1 MANNIIK
8 SFTINGL
15 FGTTNL
21 TIPFGGKAK
30 ILIGENGLGKTQVL
44 NMLYYTLTKKFHKLS
59 TYKFNSIDLVFYN
72 GDNINFTREDL
83 SKGLLSSIRMN
94 PKHLHLIGGFETLMK
109 MKRFVEENEPSI
121 GSFFEY
127 SRFVIGRKNMP
138 PSRYLRNIYDLLI
151 DDSKTLSDDHYEQTN
166 LAIDNVICDYRVLY
180 FPTYRRVEEDL
191 KNLGY
196 DEEQFEIDKNDS
208 RLINFGMDD
217 VKSKFSE
224 LTHQIEKL
232 SKDGLSKISSEI
244 LSQLVKG
251 LPPIDR
257 KFLSTIKEKDI
268 DIILARVGN
277 QITEDD
283 KIRIKHIVRTKNIKD
298 DDKSLLY
305 FLKKL
310 IDIYDQQRDLDEMIK
325 RFRDICNKYLVNKKL
340 VYDESKIEIFI
351 KIDGSDEGNSL
362 DLSDLSSGEK
372 QIISIFSKIYLS
384 DPDERYIVL
393 FDEPELSLSIF
404 WQQNLLPDIINS
416 KKTELLFAVTHSP
429 FIFDNELDRYA
440 TSLNEY
446 FSPLIPELVK

>member
-21 TIPFGGKAK
+21 TIPFEGKAK

-44 NMLYYTLTKKFHKLS
+44 NMLYYTLTKRFHKLMS
-59 TYKFNSIDLVFYN
+59 YEFQSIDLIFHSDEKVSFKK
-72 GDNINFTREDL
+72 EDI
-83 SKGLLSSIRMN
+83 SDKLLSNSRINSKILRQT
-94 PKHLHLIGGFETLMK
+94 GGIENLMK
-109 MKRFVEENEPSI
+109 MK
-121 GSFFEY
+121 GFFEEEKPSFRDFHGY
-127 SRFVIGRKNMP
+127 AKYLLGGNRFSP
-138 PSRYLRNIYDLLI
+138 IYIKEIYELLL
-151 DDSKTLSDDHYEQTN
+151 DSKETLFNSLYEQTN
-166 LAIDNVICDYRVLY
+166 SAIDNVICDYRVLY

-196 DEEQFEIDKNDS
+196 DEEQFDINRNDS

-217 VKSKFSE
+217 VKGKFKE

-251 LPPIDR
+251 LPNIDR

-277 QITEDD
+277 QITKDD
-283 KIRIKHIVRTKNIKD
+283 KIRIKYIVRTKSIKE

-351 KIDGSDEGNSL
+351 KVDNSTEGSSL

-372 QIISIFSKIYLS
+372 QIISIFSKVYLS
-384 DPDERYIVL
+384 KPEEKYIVL

-404 WQQNLLPDIINS
+404 WQENLLPDIIDS
-416 KKTELLFAVTHSP
+416 GKCEFLFAVTHSP
-429 FIFDNELDRYA
+429 FIFNNKLDKYA

-446 FSPLIPELVK
+446 FSPITPELVG

>member
-1 MANNIIK
+1 MGNNIIK

-21 TIPFGGKAK
+21 TIPFEGKAK

-44 NMLYYTLTKKFHKLS
+44 NMLYYTLTKKFHKLMS
-59 TYKFNSIDLVFYN
+59 YEFESIGLVFHSN
-72 GDNINFTREDL
+72 EKVSFTKEDI
-83 SKGLLSSIRMN
+83 SGKLLSNARIN
-94 PKHLHLIGGFETLMK
+94 PSLLREIGGVQNLMK
-109 MKRFVEENEPSI
+109 MKRFVEENKRSFYSFYEYASSLTSRRISSI
-121 GSFFEY
+121 HLKTIY
-127 SRFVIGRKNMP
+127 
-138 PSRYLRNIYDLLI
+138 YQLREN
-151 DDSKTLSDDHYEQTN
+151 KETLFSSLYEQTN
-166 LAIDNVICDYRVLY
+166 SAIDNIICNYSFLY

-196 DEEQFEIDKNDS
+196 DEEQFEINKNDS

-251 LPPIDR
+251 LPSIDR
-257 KFLSTIKEKDI
+257 QFLSAIKEKDI

-277 QITEDD
+277 QITQDD
-283 KIRIKHIVRTKNIKD
+283 KIRIKEIVRTKNIKD
-298 DDKSLLY
+298 NDKSLLY

-340 VYDESKIEIFI
+340 VYDESTIDIFI
-351 KIDGSDEGNSL
+351 KVDNSTDGSFL

-372 QIISIFSKIYLS
+372 QIISIFSKVYLS
-384 DPDERYIVL
+384 KSEEKYIVL

-404 WQQNLLPDIINS
+404 WQENLLPDIIDS
-416 KKTELLFAVTHSP
+416 GKCEFLFAVTHSP
-429 FIFDNELDRYA
+429 FIFNNKLDKYA

-446 FSPLIPELVK
+446 FSPITPELVG

>member
-21 TIPFGGKAK
+21 TIPFEGKAK

-44 NMLYYTLTKKFHKLS
+44 NMLYYTLTKRFHKLMS
-59 TYKFNSIDLVFYN
+59 YEFQSIDLIFHSDEKVS
-72 GDNINFTREDL
+72 FTKEDI
-83 SKGLLSSIRMN
+83 SGSLLSNGRISPGILRG
-94 PKHLHLIGGFETLMK
+94 IGGNETLMK
-109 MKRFVEENEPSI
+109 MKRFFEENKPSFPI
-121 GSFFEY
+121 FYEYAISFLGKK
-127 SRFVIGRKNMP
+127 RIP
-138 PSRYLRNIYDLLI
+138 TRYFRDIYELLL
-151 DDSKTLSDDHYEQTN
+151 DDKETLFNSLYEQTTS
-166 LAIDNVICDYRVLY
+166 AIDNIICDYRVLY

-196 DEEQFEIDKNDS
+196 DEEQFDINKNDS

-217 VKSKFSE
+217 VKGKFNE

-251 LPPIDR
+251 LPNIDR

-277 QITEDD
+277 QITKDD
-283 KIRIKHIVRTKNIKD
+283 KIRIKYIVRTKSIKE

-351 KIDGSDEGNSL
+351 KVDNSTEGSSL

-372 QIISIFSKIYLS
+372 QIISIFSKVYLS
-384 DPDERYIVL
+384 KPEEKYIVL

-404 WQQNLLPDIINS
+404 WQENLLPDIIDS
-416 KKTELLFAVTHSP
+416 GKCEFLFAVTHSP
-429 FIFDNELDRYA
+429 FIFNNKLDKYA

-446 FSPLIPELVK
+446 FSPITPELVG

>member
-21 TIPFGGKAK
+21 TIPFEGKAK

-44 NMLYYTLTKKFHKLS
+44 NMLYYTLTKRFHKLMS
-59 TYKFNSIDLVFYN
+59 YEFQSIDLIFHSDEKVSFKKEDIS
-72 GDNINFTREDL
+72 DN
-83 SKGLLSSIRMN
+83 LLSNGRVNSKILRG
-94 PKHLHLIGGFETLMK
+94 IGGIENLMK
-109 MKRFVEENEPSI
+109 MKRFFGEEKPSFRDFH
-121 GSFFEY
+121 GY
-127 SRFVIGRKNMP
+127 AKYLLGGNRFSP
-138 PSRYLRNIYDLLI
+138 IYIKEIYELLF
-151 DDSKTLSDDHYEQTN
+151 DSKEILFNSLYEQTN
-166 LAIDNVICDYRVLY
+166 SAIDNVICNYKVLY

-196 DEEQFEIDKNDS
+196 DEEQFDINRNDS

-217 VKSKFSE
+217 VKGKFKE

-251 LPPIDR
+251 LPNIDR

-277 QITEDD
+277 QITKDD
-283 KIRIKHIVRTKNIKD
+283 KIRIKHIVRTKSIKE

-351 KIDGSDEGNSL
+351 KVDNSTEGSSL

-372 QIISIFSKIYLS
+372 QIISIFSKVYLS
-384 DPDERYIVL
+384 KPEEKYIVL

-404 WQQNLLPDIINS
+404 WQENLLPDIIDS
-416 KKTELLFAVTHSP
+416 GKCEFLFAVTHSP
-429 FIFDNELDRYA
+429 FIFNNKLDKYA

-446 FSPLIPELVK
+446 FSPITPELVG